1 MSCFVTLDSLSA
13 ATPEGIR
20 LFDTLT
26 LALGRERTGLVGRN
40 GSGKSTLLRIIAG
53 EAAPVAGSVVRS
65 GSVGVLRQEWP
76 EDWRVDAVLG
86 VREGLARLA
95 RVLAGE
101 GTEADF
107 AVADWTLEERVSA
120 ALAASGLGG
129 IALDR
134 LVATLSGGERTRVGI
149 ARLRLDAPD
158 LLLLDEPTNNLDAEG
173 RAAVAALLADWKG
186 GVLVASHDRALLE
199 EMDRIVELTPLG
211 VRVFGGGWSAFAEA
225 RDDERARAA
234 VEVERAGGAL
244 RSAEAGAQQARERQA
259 RRDRAGRAF
268 AASGSAPKIL
278 LGRQKERAE
287 NSAGRGAG
295 IGERVVG
302 EAEARLAVAR
312 AEVEVVTPLVI
323 DLPATGLPAHRRL
336 LAFEDAVLVRGERV
350 FGPWRF
356 EIVGPERVAVSGP
369 NGAGKTSLLR
379 LAAGDLAPDRGRVWR
394 AEGRVA
400 MLDQHVGLLEE
411 GASVLDN
418 FRRLHA
424 GATER
429 EAHAACARFA
439 FRNRDALKMVAA
451 LSGGERMRAGLA
463 CVLGGEAV
471 PQLLLLDEP
480 TNHLDMESTEVLEAA
495 LAGYDGALLVVSH
508 DRAFLAAIG
517 VGREIALF
525 AFPPSP

>member
-1 MSCFVTLDSLSA
+1 MSFVTLDSLSA
-13 ATPEGIR
+13 ATPEGSR

-40 GSGKSTLLRIIAG
+40 GSGKSTLLRIVAG
-53 EAAPVAGSVVRS
+53 ELAPVGGSVSRA
-65 GSVGVLRQEWP
+65 GSVGVLRQSWP
-76 EDWRVDAVLG
+76 GDWRLDEVLG
-86 VREGLARLA
+86 ARAGLARLG

-101 GTEADF
+101 GSEADL
-107 AVADWTLEERVSA
+107 AEADWTLEERVEA
-120 ALAASGLGG
+120 ALAGAGLRDM
-129 IALDR
+129 ALDR
-134 LVATLSGGERTRVGI
+134 RVATLSGGERTRVGI

-173 RAAVAALLADWKG
+173 RAAVMALVQGWRG

-199 EMDRIVELTPLG
+199 AMDRIVELTPLG
-211 VRVFGGGWSAFAEA
+211 IRVFGGGWSGFAEA
-225 RDDERARAA
+225 RDAERGRVAA
-234 VEVERAGGAL
+234 ELERAGDAL
-244 RSAEAGAQQARERQA
+244 RGAEAGAQQARERQA
-259 RRDRAGRAF
+259 RRDRAGRAY

-295 IGERVVG
+295 VGERLVG
-302 EAEARLAVAR
+302 DAEERLAAAR
-312 AEVEVVTPLVI
+312 AGVEVVTPLVI
-323 DLPATGLPAHRRL
+323 ELPATGLPANRRL
-336 LAFEDAVLVRGERV
+336 LAFEDVVLVRGERR

-356 EIVGPERVAVSGP
+356 EITGPERVAVIGP

-379 LAAGDLAPDRGRVWR
+379 IAAGELAPSGGTVVRV
-394 AEGRVA
+394 EGRVA
-400 MLDQHVGLLEE
+400 MLDQHVALLEDAE
-411 GASVLDN
+411 SVLDN

-429 EAHAACARFA
+429 EAYAACARFA
-439 FRNRDALKMVAA
+439 FRNRDALKLAGD
-451 LSGGERMRAGLA
+451 LSGGERLRAGLA

-480 TNHLDMESTEVLEAA
+480 TNHLDMASVEILEAA

-508 DRAFLAAIG
+508 DRAFLDAIG
-517 VGREIALF
+517 VQREIAV
-525 AFPPSP
+525 AR